1 MKERRRRDED
11 HDVPRERRSG
21 SRGKRRDRSRGDSG
35 DAVPF
40 ELAPRDPLP
49 AGDADA
55 GAAERSDAVA
65 REAARRLEDG
75 KSRSIHDA
83 IESAMR
89 DLDAWDVPRPS
100 RGRVREHARSIA
112 MEALGEAGYY
122 ARVADVWRVAVEL
135 MDVLES
141 GLRDVETVLV
151 GRAARGQ
158 IDGGVVLHI
167 RAYTERPVSDL
178 AEVLVEHGYEEPEFE
193 TIETRIGPLQQL
205 RLTEDEREL
214 AITRVPRAHSTDT
227 STDLVTGKAIDVV
240 DLETLAARL
249 ESDDDES

>member
-1 MKERRRRDED
+1 MKKRRYTEDD

-21 SRGKRRDRSRGDSG
+21 SHGKRREKAHHDAR

-40 ELAPRDPLP
+40 ELARRDPSP
-49 AGDADA
+49 AGDDST
-55 GAAERSDAVA
+55 AAERSDAVA

-75 KSRSIHDA
+75 KSASVHDA
-83 IESAMR
+83 IEAATR

-112 MEALGEAGYY
+112 MEELGEAGYY
-122 ARVADVWRVAVEL
+122 ARVADVWRIAAEL
-135 MDVLES
+135 MEVLES
-141 GLRDVETVLV
+141 GLRDVDTVLV

-158 IDGGVVLHI
+158 IDGGIVIHI

-178 AEVLVEHGYEEPEFE
+178 AEVLVEHGYEEPDFE
-193 TIETRIGPLQQL
+193 TVETRIGPLQQL

-214 AITRVPRAHSTDT
+214 AITRVPRAHSTHPG
-227 STDLVTGKAIDVV
+227 TDLVIGKSIEFV
-240 DLETLAARL
+240 DLETLLARL
-249 ESDDDES
+249 EAGGEAE